1 MRGKINIHALH
12 SFPFVAYF
20 ATTFYKFNPCL
31 LTSDLFISLS
41 TFLPGFS
48 KLRNKMPI
56 KNCKWT
62 LEERGCV
69 NTLVIVGDS
78 YLLWI
83 LAVRKVSKSKDTVI
97 IKLLWASKGE
107 ILIYYWLILRLC
119 VRKNITNENAKE
131 VRVSL
136 LKQAS
141 WVLVHILVV
150 VFWPWTRNQF
160 TCSSISSTI
169 IWGSCIWW
177 LLMSHRH

>member
-1 MRGKINIHALH
+1 MKDDTIETCKQETEGKMRGKINIDALH

-41 TFLPGFS
+41 TFLPRFS
-48 KLRNKMPI
+48 KLRNKMSI
-56 KNCKWT
+56 KNSKWT

-83 LAVRKVSKSKDTVI
+83 LAVRNVSKSKDTVI

-107 ILIYYWLILRLC
+107 ILIIIDSYLGF
-119 VRKNITNENAKE
+119 
-131 VRVSL
+131 VSGR
-136 LKQAS
+136 
-141 WVLVHILVV
+141 I
-150 VFWPWTRNQF
+150 
-160 TCSSISSTI
+160 
-169 IWGSCIWW
+169 
-177 LLMSHRH
+177 